1 MTKIDA
7 RDDTKIPGRRSY
19 VITGD
24 TKFEVQCIID
34 ARMRWVDTAMGGVPG
49 SAHFI
54 GPYRIAGG
62 RYEAKG
68 EVIIT

>member
-1 MTKIDA
+1 MTKIETL
-7 RDDTKIPGRRSY
+7 DDTKMPGRRSY

-54 GPYRIAGG
+54 GPYRIADG